1 MDKSAVQGIIVSSL
15 KAVLLDRE
23 GGLQSPLPPID
34 ESMLLFGPRSIIDS
48 LTLVSLLV
56 DVEQRLN
63 EELGVSIVIADERA
77 MSQERSPFRTVGT
90 LSDYVQGLVDE
101 AASHA

>member
-1 MDKSAVQGIIVSSL
+1 MDKSAVQGIIISSL
-15 KAVLLDRE
+15 EAVLLERE

-34 ESMLLFGPRSIIDS
+34 ESTLLFAPRSIVDS
-48 LTLVSLLV
+48 LTLVSLIV

-63 EELGVSIVIADERA
+63 EEANVSIVIADERA

-90 LSDYVQGLVDE
+90 LSDYVQRLVDE
-101 AASHA
+101 AASND